1 MSEQQPPAN
10 NNYSYNAYAS
20 NQAPAAPPA
29 PVRPKQVDLGFWLL
43 IAAAVVSVIS
53 IPVTISW
60 MNSDGFRDML
70 AETSTTAISASDM
83 DAIIAVSATTTVF
96 FSVVSLAIAL
106 LVALFIRKG
115 HNWARIVATVFAALG
130 LFGMVNLANAGALI
144 AVLTVLGV
152 VLPIA
157 AVIALWMKP
166 STEYFNAAKA
176 YRQFRKYNPG
186 A

>member
-10 NNYSYNAYAS
+10 NYSYNAYSS

-53 IPVTISW
+53 IPVTLSW
-60 MNSDGFRDML
+60 MNSSEFKEML
-70 AETSTTAISASDM
+70 AETSTTPISGSEM
-83 DAIIAVSATTTVF
+83 DAIIAVTAAITIF
-96 FSVVSLAIAL
+96 FSAISVVIAL
-106 LVALFIRKG
+106 LVAFFIRKG

-130 LFGMVNLANAGALI
+130 AFGLINLSTAGALMTL
-144 AVLTVLGV
+144 LTVLSIL
-152 VLPIA
+152 LPIV
-157 AVIALWMKP
+157 AVVMLWMKP
-166 STEYFNAAKA
+166 STEYFNASKA
-176 YRQFRKYNPG
+176 FRQFRKYNPG

>member
-10 NNYSYNAYAS
+10 NYSYNAYAG
-20 NQAPAAPPA
+20 NQPAAAPPA

-70 AETSTTAISASDM
+70 AETSTVAISASEM
-83 DAIIAVSATTTVF
+83 DAIIAISATTTVF
-96 FSVVSLAIAL
+96 FAVISLAVAL

-130 LFGMVNLANAGALI
+130 LLGLTNLAMAGGLM
-144 AVLTVLGV
+144 VLLTVLSV
-152 VLPIA
+152 LLPIV
-157 AVIALWMKP
+157 AVVMLWMKP
-166 STEYFNAAKA
+166 STEYFNGAKA
-176 YRQFRKYNPG
+176 YRQFKKYNPG

>member
-10 NNYSYNAYAS
+10 NYSYNAYAG
-20 NQAPAAPPA
+20 NQPAAAPPA

-53 IPVTISW
+53 IPVTIAW
-60 MNSDGFRDML
+60 MDSTEFRDTIMS
-70 AETSTTAISASDM
+70 TSTGAISESDV
-83 DAIIAVSATTTVF
+83 DAVIAITAVTTIFFAAVSI
-96 FSVVSLAIAL
+96 AIAL

-130 LFGMVNLANAGALI
+130 IFGLTNLTMAGGLM
-144 AVLTVLGV
+144 AVLTVLSV
-152 VLPIA
+152 LLPIV
-157 AVIALWMKP
+157 AVVMLWMKP
-166 STEYFNAAKA
+166 STEYFNGAKA
-176 YRQFRKYNPG
+176 YRQFKKYNPG